1 MKKVSVIVGF
11 ILILFVFSSCGGS
24 QSQGENLLIEMTEEI
39 GANFVEMDIN
49 FGGKLN
55 DSFTQIRDIK
65 IVGEK
70 LKDEMGIV
78 GEKLDKSIDV
88 IDEKTSGYIE
98 KIVEEENYNQYTI
111 WGMDE
116 MSDPITIIIT
126 SYRDDET
133 GFEETSV
140 FIDLIINTKHDRM
153 HQIIEEKSEILKT
166 NGIEAEITT
175 CIVGNFPGKLS
186 SDIIND
192 KIRMTIEKINGKII
206 EDYYDENLAS
216 VSAYSPLIDRYI
228 FIGNKKMNF
237 NVAMRYNE
245 YEDATYIWIGTP
257 IIATGY

>member
-55 DSFTQIRDIK
+55 DSFTQTRDIK

-78 GEKLDKSIDV
+78 GKKLDEI
-88 IDEKTSGYIE
+88 IA
-98 KIVEEENYNQYTI
+98 EENYNQYTI

-216 VSAYSPLIDRYI
+216 VSAYSPLIDRHI